1 MIVRRCIRVAMLAV
15 YFTGNK
21 SCSAGVLIPVSQ
33 SNRADWV
40 SQENVTVG
48 VHPKHRIYIC

>member
-1 MIVRRCIRVAMLAV
+1 VAMLAV

-21 SCSAGVLIPVSQ
+21 PCSAVVLIPVSQ

-48 VHPKHRIYIC
+48 VQQDPKHRIYIC